1 MQRRSRLAV
10 AGLLL
15 AFVAVQL
22 WPTPPTVPG
31 SDKAWHAVLYFAYA
45 VALWPLLRHVP
56 VGGRALLTFGTGLL
70 TGVVLELLQGP
81 VGRTTDEADL
91 AADALGLAAAC
102 LALVVGDVSRLQT
115 ASGAVDP
122 KDGQEGQS
130 EPEQEGQERQEEEET
145 KQEEAGKTGEGEAP
159 LDAGVDAVGDA
170 APPDPEGDPR

>member
-56 VGGRALLTFGTGLL
+56 VAGRALLTFGTGLL

-102 LALVVGDVSRLQT
+102 LALVVGDVSRSQT
-115 ASGAVDP
+115 AGAVDS

-130 EPEQEGQERQEEEET
+130 EPEGESEQEGQERQEEEGT
-145 KQEEAGKTGEGEAP
+145 KQEEAGGQDGQSVQSDQDER
-159 LDAGVDAVGDA
+159 DS
-170 APPDPEGDPR
+170 